1 MTKEESIKIMAM
13 LGAFYSGS
21 KNDPKQQAAV
31 WYMVIGK
38 YDFEVAKKAVLNYA
52 ENDTREYASFPACGV
67 IVAEIKKVQAEMDR
81 PINEVIHRI
90 ATGLDYYGL
99 SVEAQKLISEPQY
112 NEWLNMNAEEFAN
125 HMSDYA
131 DVLRRR
137 RDGHDGGDAIAIT
150 SNVMKRLE
158 GAF

>member
-1 MTKEESIKIMAM
+1 MTREESIKIMAM

-38 YDFEVAKKAVLNYA
+38 YDYEVAKKAVLNYA

-67 IVAEIKKVQAEMDR
+67 IVAEIKKVQAEMDK
-81 PINEVIHRI
+81 PINEIILRI
-90 ATGLDYYGL
+90 ITGLDYYGL
-99 SVEAQKLISEPQY
+99 SVDAQKLISEPQY
-112 NEWLNMNAEEFAN
+112 TEWLNIDAEEFAT
-125 HMSDYA
+125 HVKDYA
-131 DVLRRR
+131 EVLRNR
-137 RDGHDGGDAIAIT
+137 RDGHGNGDAIAVT

-158 GAF
+158 SKL